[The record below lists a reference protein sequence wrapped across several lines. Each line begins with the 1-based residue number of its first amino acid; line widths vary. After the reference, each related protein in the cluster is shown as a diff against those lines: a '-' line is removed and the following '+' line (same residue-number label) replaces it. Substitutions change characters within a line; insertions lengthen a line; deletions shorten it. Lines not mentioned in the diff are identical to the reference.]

1 MKSIQHKRNQVP
13 QLQIF
18 FLVGGFGRSI
28 IIGLL
33 RTLTDLMTSC
43 LLHLVVLFLT
53 SLGLGDS
60 HLVILPLCS
69 LVLFF
74 FVINFILCLVFL
86 FVSVTSACFVSFCIK
101 QLFEYTSFLLI
112 QRATPFQCTGTFT
125 LGDISKNI
133 SKSLIPSSL
142 LYKIKYARIYNPYGN
157 VLLSKT
163 VQRGNLPTTWSTWT
177 IRHQFI
183 SISKPFVL

>member
-33 RTLTDLMTSC
+33 RTWTDLMTSC
-43 LLHLVVLFLT
+43 LLHLVFLFLT

-112 QRATPFQCTGTFT
+112 KKKSLWVG
-125 LGDISKNI
+125 ISKGPHHF
-133 SKSLIPSSL
+133 SALVHL
-142 LYKIKYARIYNPYGN
+142 HYATFP
-157 VLLSKT
+157 KT
-163 VQRGNLPTTWSTWT
+163 FLRV
-177 IRHQFI
+177 
-183 SISKPFVL
+183 